1 MLKNAMATQQ
11 DNRVIVVGAGP
22 VGAVMTLALVK
33 KGIPVTLLEALPDAA
48 EDQRAATVH
57 PPTVAMLVGLGLKDE
72 AFSDKPSG
80 GMSAPLFHFRDRV
93 TGELVAVFDISLLKG
108 EIPYPFVLQWEQY
121 KLVHAAL
128 PQIRASGIGEVRF
141 STKVTGL
148 AQHADHVDVTA
159 TNELGESE
167 TIRGRYVIGTD
178 GGSSSVRKAAG
189 IAFEGFTYPER
200 FIKIGTSFDF
210 GTTGKGFCTRNYFFD
225 PNEWLN
231 LFKVKG
237 YGPPGIWR
245 GVLPVP
251 AGETDEAAMSPES
264 VQRRLQGIHPKSGD
278 FDIPYHALYAVHQ
291 RVAETFNKGRVL
303 LAGDA
308 AHVNNPI
315 GGMGMNG
322 GIHDAMNLADKLA
335 ELWHGRAEASVL
347 DRYTRQRRKAQV
359 DYVQAQTIQN
369 KKSLEEKDPAIR
381 RQHLD
386 ELRRTSEDVA
396 LHKKFLYR
404 SSLIDSLNS
413 ANAVA

>member
-33 KGIPVTLLEALPDAA
+33 QGIPVTLLEALPDAA

-57 PPTVAMLVGLGLKDE
+57 PPTVAMLVELGLEHE

-128 PQIRASGIGEVRF
+128 PHIRASGIGEVRF

-148 AQHADHVDVTA
+148 AQHADHVDVTT

-167 TIRGRYVIGTD
+167 TLRGRYVIGTD

-210 GTTGKGFCTRNYFFD
+210 GGTGKGFCTRNYFFD

-264 VQRRLQGIHPKSGD
+264 VQRRLQGIHPKQGD

-322 GIHDAMNLADKLA
+322 GIHDAVNLADKLA
-335 ELWHGRAEASVL
+335 DLWHGRAEASVL

-369 KKSLEEKDPAIR
+369 KKSLEERDPAIR